1 MSMLDQDT
9 ARSLI
14 AAISPAN
21 EATAKTSASDIVAWA
36 VSRWQAEVANR
47 PLENVHRRAL
57 DDTWRQ
63 VIRFGGG
70 DPVALLGPAHDDL
83 AAVQS
88 AKAEARRREAF
99 DSLPDD
105 YEVN

>member
-1 MSMLDQDT
+1 MSMLDQTT
-9 ARSLI
+9 ALSLI

-21 EATAKTSASDIVAWA
+21 DAAAKPSVSDVVAWA
-36 VSRWQAEVANR
+36 VSRWKAEVANR
-47 PLENVHRRAL
+47 PLNNVHRRAL
-57 DDTWRQ
+57 DDAWRQ
-63 VIRFGGG
+63 MIRFGGG

-83 AAVQS
+83 AAVQN

-99 DSLPDD
+99 NSLPDD